1 MSSVTTTLVQIIRH
15 PATRAA
21 ARCAVMCA
29 ASAIGRRV
37 EGPHPAPNTPGGHN
51 RVCSA

>member
-1 MSSVTTTLVQIIRH
+1 MATVTTTLVRIVRH
-15 PATRAA
+15 PPTRAA

-37 EGPHPAPNTPGGHN
+37 EGPQHAPNTPGGHN
-51 RVCSA
+51 RGCSA

>member
-1 MSSVTTTLVQIIRH
+1 MATVTTTLVRIARH
-15 PATRAA
+15 PGTRAA

-37 EGPHPAPNTPGGHN
+37 EGPHPAPHTPGGHN
-51 RVCSA
+51 RGCSA